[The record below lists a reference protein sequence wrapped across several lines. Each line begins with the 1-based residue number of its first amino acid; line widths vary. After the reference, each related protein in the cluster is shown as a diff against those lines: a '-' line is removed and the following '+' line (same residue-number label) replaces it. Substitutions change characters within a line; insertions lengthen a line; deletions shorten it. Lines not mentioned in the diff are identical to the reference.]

1 MKQNKSSND
10 ALKNQKEEFE
20 LVKEKEE
27 SVEKTLNPSNEMMK
41 PAQAPEINTGF
52 GSEPKEDPKDKT
64 IKEVKEEPFETPED
78 TSAKTPVKE
87 SAKTTFKDS
96 IETPVKDSEETS
108 VKDSAETPV
117 KDLTETPVKN
127 SAKILV
133 NNTEETRKET
143 EAGK

>member
-52 GSEPKEDPKDKT
+52 GSEPKEDPKDKP

-78 TSAKTPVKE
+78 TSA
-87 SAKTTFKDS
+87 
-96 IETPVKDSEETS
+96 ETPVKDSAETP
-108 VKDSAETPV
+108 VKDLAEIPV

-133 NNTEETRKET
+133 INTEETPKET

>member
-78 TSAKTPVKE
+78 TSA
-87 SAKTTFKDS
+87 
-96 IETPVKDSEETS
+96 ETP

-117 KDLTETPVKN
+117 KDSTETPVKN

-133 NNTEETRKET
+133 INTEETPKET